1 MQVFVRWFLRMSL
14 VWLGVGMALALLM
27 AFDPV
32 RVPVVRLAH
41 AHALLAGFVSS
52 MIFGVAYHVLP
63 RFSGRPLESSRMAMA
78 HLWLAHLGVAGIV
91 GGWLIAGFLP
101 GGWAFLHRGGAVAFA
116 LGAGLFIYNIW
127 KTLEAPKWNT
137 LPQK

>member
-1 MQVFVRWFLRMSL
+1 MSL
-14 VWLGVGMALALLM
+14 VWLGVGMLLALVM

-32 RVPVVRLAH
+32 RAPVIRLAH
-41 AHALLAGFVSS
+41 AHVLLAGFVSS

-63 RFSGRPLESSRMAMA
+63 RFSGNALRSPRLAMV
-78 HLWLAHLGVAGIV
+78 HLWTGNLGVGALV
-91 GGWLIAGFLP
+91 AGWLSMGLIP
-101 GGWAFLHRGGAVAFA
+101 GGWVFLHRGGAVAFA